1 MKRNSPT
8 SALGR
13 FGAFALVDVAVVV
26 LSTEASTS
34 KEFIVGKKKRSRKTI
49 VIDGW

>member
-1 MKRNSPT
+1 MNRNSYMA
-8 SALGR
+8 ALGR

-34 KEFIVGKKKRSRKTI
+34 PRASSISPMKPNLNR
-49 VIDGW
+49 